1 MIKTV
6 EVKILNGFDTH
17 ENDYQE
23 KYLVKLSKKGPE
35 LLGVI
40 KGKKGGEYGKINT
53 R

>member
-23 KYLVKLSKKGPE
+23 KYLIKLSKKEPE
-35 LLGVI
+35 VLGRV
-40 KGKKGGEYGKINT
+40 KNNKKK
-53 R
+53 